1 MVKITDLFVIFLIT
15 PLLPGA
21 EFISLVNKLELSKM
35 GSKPIKQILEEL
47 EENLEKIFG
56 DDTTKTKL

>member
-1 MVKITDLFVIFLIT
+1 
-15 PLLPGA
+15 
-21 EFISLVNKLELSKM
+21 M

-56 DDTTKTKL
+56 DDTHKSKVVKS

>member
-1 MVKITDLFVIFLIT
+1 
-15 PLLPGA
+15 
-21 EFISLVNKLELSKM
+21 M

-56 DDTTKTKL
+56 DDAEKKKL

>member
-1 MVKITDLFVIFLIT
+1 
-15 PLLPGA
+15 
-21 EFISLVNKLELSKM
+21 M

-56 DDTTKTKL
+56 DDTASKAKL

>member
-1 MVKITDLFVIFLIT
+1 
-15 PLLPGA
+15 
-21 EFISLVNKLELSKM
+21 M

-56 DDTTKTKL
+56 DDTSKAKL

>member
-1 MVKITDLFVIFLIT
+1 MKVTDLFVIFLIT

-21 EFISLVNKLELSKM
+21 EFISFGKPMEPFRM

-56 DDTTKTKL
+56 DDAEKKKL